1 MIWGSRLCLEND
13 TGSSDFALTNDNMA
27 KTPKLQLSECTM
39 YGSGNKSLD
48 DLDAQPVAMILI
60 LTDATHIVEAEKL
73 RLWALPVF
81 ALDDNC

>member
-1 MIWGSRLCLEND
+1 
-13 TGSSDFALTNDNMA
+13 
-27 KTPKLQLSECTM
+27 M